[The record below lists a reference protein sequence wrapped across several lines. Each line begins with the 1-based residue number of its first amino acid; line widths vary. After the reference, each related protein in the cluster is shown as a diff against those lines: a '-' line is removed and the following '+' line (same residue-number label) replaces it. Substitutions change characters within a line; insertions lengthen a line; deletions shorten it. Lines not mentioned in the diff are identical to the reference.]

1 MSAFPEDAARE
12 LLRRALDEDLGA
24 GDVTTRALV
33 PATGRAR
40 AVVVAREELV
50 VCGLPFGRLTMDE
63 MAARGEGAVAAAV
76 LAQEG
81 TTVAA
86 GTPLLRL
93 DGAARA
99 ILSGE
104 RTLLNIVS
112 RLSGVATL
120 TARCVAEIA
129 GTKATI
135 ADTRKTT
142 PGLRLLEKYAVA
154 CGGGENHRIG
164 LFDLVLVKDNHKQ
177 FVGGMKEV
185 VLGLRR
191 AGHDLARV
199 ELEVDSLEEFDVAL
213 AAGAGFIL
221 LDNFTPEM
229 VREAARRRAG
239 ARTKLEA
246 SGGLRAGNLRA
257 YAEAG
262 VDRLSLGSL
271 THGARA
277 VDVALDFEAA
287 P

>member
-12 LLRRALDEDLGA
+12 LLRRALDEDLGP

-40 AVVVAREELV
+40 AVAVAREELV

-63 MAARGEGAVAAAV
+63 MAARGEGAVAVEVPAT
-76 LAQEG
+76 EG
-81 TTVAA
+81 TRVAA

-104 RTLLNIVS
+104 RVLLNILS

-177 FVGGMKEV
+177 FVGGMPEV
-185 VLGLRR
+185 VEGLRR

-199 ELEVDSLEEFDVAL
+199 ELEVDSLDEFDVAL

-229 VREAARRRAG
+229 VREASRRAAG
-239 ARTKLEA
+239 RTKLEA

-277 VDVALDFEAA
+277 VDIALDFEAD